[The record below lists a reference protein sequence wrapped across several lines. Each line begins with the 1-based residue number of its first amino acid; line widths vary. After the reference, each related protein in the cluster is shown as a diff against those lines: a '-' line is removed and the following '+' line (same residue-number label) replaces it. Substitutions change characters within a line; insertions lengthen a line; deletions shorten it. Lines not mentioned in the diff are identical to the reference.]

1 MEQVNNYNLAT
12 RYPAMHHS
20 RYTSK
25 QVSTKHKEITRR
37 NMLNIEMYKDELIE
51 ADETRLFKS
60 IENFRKSVGICKKEN
75 GIKTNVTQALKDLQ
89 EEK

>member
-1 MEQVNNYNLAT
+1 
-12 RYPAMHHS
+12 MHHS

-51 ADETRLFKS
+51 ADETQLFKS

-75 GIKTNVTQALKDLQ
+75 GKKTNVTQSLKDLQ